1 MRKKYIKLE
10 EINIKIQEY
19 KSRSENEI
27 KMKIK

>member
-10 EINIKIQEY
+10 EINMKIQEY